1 MRTGSEMLWKLINS
15 MTSAEKLYFR
25 RNYLP
30 SGTAKDSLYLQLFNA
45 IDAQKKYDETA
56 LIKKF
61 SPSITRKNL
70 PAQKHYLYNH
80 VCNALLY
87 CDTRDNATQEIY
99 RDIQLVRMFRKKG
112 LLDEAHDLWKK
123 TVVKARSSEAFA
135 LLNLLKA
142 EFGKMILFS
151 GNQTRDE
158 ELHSIFKGNII
169 SYDEYTEMMNL
180 RDIYTEV
187 LLLKRKAHYDIDE
200 PLRDRIDTLM
210 RRVEISEKN
219 YPGHSFWFRHYQK
232 MNKATLLYL
241 LNEPA
246 RSLQLLDAVWIDWK
260 NHEDYLS
267 SESEFFIE
275 VLYMIN
281 YSGIL
286 DGKFGYVESVFDDP
300 VNASIGHAQRA
311 NFEAVKFLAL
321 NKIYNKTAQ
330 YGKVEKLVSFV
341 KSKYRSWEPMM
352 NADMNRTLTLSVGI
366 ASLVLENHNDA
377 IYFIKKA
384 ISEYNK
390 GGRQEQAAVGQLLL
404 LLAAWHLNNA
414 RYFDA
419 QYKSAYN
426 YFYKHQ
432 KKRPFET
439 IIMQCLQ
446 KSFYVTDRKEKL
458 AAFRS
463 AVSQLEMNANDQIQ
477 KRAFNIFNFQGWLNA
492 NLERIPYRQ
501 YVQRH
506 LQQYSP
512 AV

>member
-1 MRTGSEMLWKLINS
+1 MRTGSEILWKLIHS
-15 MTSAEKLYFR
+15 MSSAEKLYFR

-30 SGTAKDSLYLQLFNA
+30 CGASKDSLYLQLFNA
-45 IDAQKKYDETA
+45 ISAQKKYDEAA
-56 LIKKF
+56 LIKRF
-61 SPSITRKNL
+61 SPSITKKNL
-70 PAQKHYLYNH
+70 PAQKHYLYKH
-80 VCNALLY
+80 VCTALLD
-87 CDTRDNATQEIY
+87 CDTQDNITQEIY

-123 TVVKARSSEAFA
+123 TVVKARNWEAFA
-135 LLNLLKA
+135 LMNLLKS

-151 GNQTRDE
+151 GNQTREE
-158 ELHSIFKGNII
+158 ELHAIFKGNII
-169 SYDEYTEMMNL
+169 SYDEYSEMMNL

-187 LLLKRKAHYDIDE
+187 LLLKRKAHYDIDDVLKE
-200 PLRDRIDTLM
+200 RIETLIQ
-210 RRVEISEKN
+210 RVGISEKN
-219 YPGHSFWFRHYQK
+219 YSGHSFWLRHYQK

-241 LNEPA
+241 LNEHGRA
-246 RSLQLLDAVWIDWK
+246 LELLDNVWREWK
-260 NHEDYLS
+260 EHKRYLT
-267 SESEFFIE
+267 SESEYFIE

-281 YSGIL
+281 YAGIL
-286 DGKFGYVESVFDDP
+286 DGKFEYVEKVFDDP
-300 VNASIGHAQRA
+300 VNASIGYAQRA

-321 NKIYNKTAQ
+321 NRIYNKTGQ
-330 YGKVEKLVSFV
+330 YKKVEQLVSFV

-366 ASLVLENHNDA
+366 ASLVLGAYNDA

-384 ISEYNK
+384 NSEYNK
-390 GGRQEQAAVGQLLL
+390 GGREEHAAVGQLLL

-426 YFYKHQ
+426 YFYKRQ

-446 KSFYVTDRKEKL
+446 RSFYVKSRKEKVNT
-458 AAFRS
+458 FRS
-463 AVSQLEMNANDQIQ
+463 ALSQLELSANDKIQ
-477 KRAFNIFNFQGWLNA
+477 KRAFNIFNFPGWLNA
-492 NLERIPYRQ
+492 SIERIPYQQ

-506 LQQYSP
+506 LEQYSA